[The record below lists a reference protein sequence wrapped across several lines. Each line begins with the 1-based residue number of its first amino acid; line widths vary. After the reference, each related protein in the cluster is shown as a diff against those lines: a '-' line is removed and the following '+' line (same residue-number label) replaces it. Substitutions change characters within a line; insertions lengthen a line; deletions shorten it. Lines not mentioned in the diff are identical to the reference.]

1 MEIHDFKKKT
11 RICFCVLS
19 GPPLKILLS
28 SQSWLSWHLGWYVR
42 LVVSPH
48 THSWLQVS
56 LGKKGFYL
64 PCPFPSSGKGRL
76 ATAKAHL
83 EEVDRA
89 RRWGGRDPLSCSH
102 PPDNA
107 DSSGWQEGHKAQ
119 SLERLMKEQKQ
130 MRAIDLT
137 TKHVTSYY
145 P

>member
-48 THSWLQVS
+48 TRPINLLKTGVKRYFILFSPELLQ
-56 LGKKGFYL
+56 
-64 PCPFPSSGKGRL
+64 PCTGASSYK
-76 ATAKAHL
+76 
-83 EEVDRA
+83 
-89 RRWGGRDPLSCSH
+89 SCSPRTNIH
-102 PPDNA
+102 FEEEM
-107 DSSGWQEGHKAQ
+107 SSL
-119 SLERLMKEQKQ
+119 S
-130 MRAIDLT
+130 
-137 TKHVTSYY
+137 

>member
-56 LGKKGFYL
+56 LGKKRSYL
-64 PCPFPSSGKGRL
+64 PCALQWEGDTGQGQGTPGRGGQGPTMEGGLDLPSCSTL
-76 ATAKAHL
+76 
-83 EEVDRA
+83 
-89 RRWGGRDPLSCSH
+89 PLSM
-102 PPDNA
+102 

-119 SLERLMKEQKQ
+119 SLERLMKEQDTDK
-130 MRAIDLT
+130 
-137 TKHVTSYY
+137 SY
-145 P
+145 